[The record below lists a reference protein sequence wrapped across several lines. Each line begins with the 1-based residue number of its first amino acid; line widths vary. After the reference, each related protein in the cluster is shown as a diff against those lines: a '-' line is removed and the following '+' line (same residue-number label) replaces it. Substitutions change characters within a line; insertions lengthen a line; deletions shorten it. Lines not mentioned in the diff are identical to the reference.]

1 MAWHDDVMRTTVNI
15 AEHLLLEAK
24 RLAATRR
31 TSLAKIVEDS
41 LRKYL
46 ADCRVE
52 EQRGRGTWEIPSI
65 DAGEAAPNVDL
76 NDTSAL
82 WEL

>member
-1 MAWHDDVMRTTVNI
+1 MRTTVNI
-15 AEHLLLEAK
+15 ADHLLLHAK
-24 RLAATRR
+24 RLAALRR

-46 ADCRVE
+46 AE
-52 EQRGRGTWEIPSI
+52 ER
-65 DAGEAAPNVDL
+65 AEADESRTAWKLPVLDGGPPAPGVDL

-82 WEL
+82 WEVP